1 MKKLIAKVTTS
12 FLALTLFIGQ
22 LSTNLACV
30 GDYYQPEVPQDLKRQ
45 LGLCITGKI
54 EKYSRT
60 MKIKLVTH
68 NHTKG
73 AVALMKENS

>member
-30 GDYYQPEVPQDLKRQ
+30 GDYYQPEVPQSLKR
-45 LGLCITGKI
+45 
-54 EKYSRT
+54 
-60 MKIKLVTH
+60 
-68 NHTKG
+68 
-73 AVALMKENS
+73 